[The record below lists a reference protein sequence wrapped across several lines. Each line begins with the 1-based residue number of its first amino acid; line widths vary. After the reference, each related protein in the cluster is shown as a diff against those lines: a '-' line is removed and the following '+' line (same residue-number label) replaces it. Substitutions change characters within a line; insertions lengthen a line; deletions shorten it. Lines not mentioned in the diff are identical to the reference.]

1 MGMFLSGWVIVYLL
15 MQWSSLPDNVPV
27 HFNFAGEPDNW
38 GHKGLIWLLLFIG
51 ISMWIGLSVLEKY
64 PHVYN
69 YINLT
74 EENAEKQ
81 YKNASMMINVIKN
94 ELLIFFILL
103 TWRTVQVAKGSHVN
117 LPWWDLPVTLGILF
131 LTLAFLIICSFRL

>member
-1 MGMFLSGWVIVYLL
+1 MYLV
-15 MQWSSLPDNVPV
+15 MQWSSIPNKVPV

-51 ISMWIGLSVLEKY
+51 ISMWIGLTFLEKY

-69 YINLT
+69 YITLT
-74 EENAEKQ
+74 EENIEKQ

-94 ELLIFFILL
+94 ELLILFVLL
-103 TWRTVQVAKGSHVN
+103 TWRTVQVAKGSHEN
-117 LPWWDLPVTLGILF
+117 LPGWDLPVILGILF
-131 LTLAFLIICSFRL
+131 ITLAFFINRSFRL